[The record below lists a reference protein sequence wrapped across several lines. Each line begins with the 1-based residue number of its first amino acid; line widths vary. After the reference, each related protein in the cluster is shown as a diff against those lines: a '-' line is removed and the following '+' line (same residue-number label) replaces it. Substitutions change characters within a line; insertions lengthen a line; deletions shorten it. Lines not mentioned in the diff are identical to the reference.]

1 MTDRPLDIHMTAI
14 CGMGMAPLAVLLSQA
29 GHRVRGSDK
38 AAFPPMSDALAA
50 AGLEITIGFA
60 AENLDPEP
68 DLVIIGNAVS
78 RDNVEAA
85 EVERR
90 GLERISFPE
99 AVSRF
104 FLDGRRS
111 LVVAGTHGKTTTTGM
126 LARALQTAGFDP
138 GYLVGGRV
146 RDLGALAYAGEPP
159 YFAIEGDEYDTA
171 YFDKGPKFLHYRPAA
186 AIVTSLEF
194 DHADIYDDVEQ
205 IEGSF
210 RRLVE
215 LLPEDGPLVACA
227 EYERVRTLAAGHAA
241 AVTYATGGDA
251 DWTLGDIDVSAAGT
265 RAPLVY
271 RGRHEADLELG
282 LLGSMNALNALAV
295 YALGR
300 ELGVDGAGML
310 DGLRGYRGAARR
322 QEILGEARGVVVID
336 DFAHHP
342 TAVAA
347 TVSAVRAAFADRRLV
362 AVFEP
367 RSNTSRRAIFQ
378 SQYTDALFGADVVAL
393 SEVFRK
399 ANDPLTDDEALSPAR
414 ITEEL
419 GHRGVDAF
427 VGAGPDELVDRLTT
441 TLRPNDVALC
451 MSNGDFGN
459 LPRRLLANLEKN

>member
-159 YFAIEGDEYDTA
+159 YFAIEGDEY
-171 YFDKGPKFLHYRPAA
+171 L
-186 AIVTSLEF
+186 SLI
-194 DHADIYDDVEQ
+194 HI
-205 IEGSF
+205 
-210 RRLVE
+210 
-215 LLPEDGPLVACA
+215 
-227 EYERVRTLAAGHAA
+227 
-241 AVTYATGGDA
+241 
-251 DWTLGDIDVSAAGT
+251 
-265 RAPLVY
+265 
-271 RGRHEADLELG
+271 
-282 LLGSMNALNALAV
+282 
-295 YALGR
+295 
-300 ELGVDGAGML
+300 
-310 DGLRGYRGAARR
+310 
-322 QEILGEARGVVVID
+322 
-336 DFAHHP
+336 
-342 TAVAA
+342 
-347 TVSAVRAAFADRRLV
+347 
-362 AVFEP
+362 
-367 RSNTSRRAIFQ
+367 
-378 SQYTDALFGADVVAL
+378 
-393 SEVFRK
+393 
-399 ANDPLTDDEALSPAR
+399 
-414 ITEEL
+414 
-419 GHRGVDAF
+419 
-427 VGAGPDELVDRLTT
+427 
-441 TLRPNDVALC
+441 
-451 MSNGDFGN
+451 
-459 LPRRLLANLEKN
+459 